1 MSESWL
7 DKQLKAYFNPLVEI
21 VATQE
26 LPNAEKNTH
35 NRHINNF
42 LQKQIHKNGKEA
54 KEQNDKGDERDEQ
67 IPQISI
73 KCCVIK
79 VIR

>member
-1 MSESWL
+1 M
-7 DKQLKAYFNPLVEI
+7 
-21 VATQE
+21 
-26 LPNAEKNTH
+26 

-42 LQKQIHKNGKEA
+42 LQKQVHKNDKDA

-67 IPQISI
+67 IPQRSI